1 MDRARFQHVLDSS
14 RMGDPTALSMED
26 LRTRRSELQGVE
38 VTLSYQRRMAQ
49 GRLDIVAAERRR
61 RETGGQPLDPEGIVA
76 QLSEILAPRTRG
88 PGNGRLAQLLAPDPD
103 EAETP
108 ELDAI
113 AGPDVL
119 ASLTELTDDDLDRLV
134 DALAEFESECSA
146 ARRQLHERID
156 QLQAEVVRR
165 YRTGEATVETLLK

>member
-1 MDRARFQHVLDSS
+1 MDRARLEHVLDADQES
-14 RMGDPTALSMED
+14 DPAGLSMVD
-26 LRTRRSELQGVE
+26 LRARRSELQGVE

-61 RETGGQPLDPEGIVA
+61 RETGGEPLTAEGIVA
-76 QLSEILAPRTRG
+76 QLSEILTPRTRG
-88 PGNGRLAQLLAPDPD
+88 AGTGRLSQLLAPEPD

-119 ASLTELTDDDLDRLV
+119 GSLPALADEDLDALI
-134 DALAEFESECSA
+134 DALAEFESECSGI
-146 ARRQLHERID
+146 RRQLHERID
-156 QLQAEVVRR
+156 ALQAEVVRR
-165 YRTGEATVETLLK
+165 YRTGEATVETLLR

>member
-1 MDRARFQHVLDSS
+1 MNRARFQQVLDTDGE
-14 RMGDPTALSMED
+14 GDPAALSMVD
-26 LRTRRSELQGVE
+26 LRARRSELQGVE

-61 RETGGQPLDPEGIVA
+61 RENGGEPLHPEGIVA

-88 PGNGRLAQLLAPDPD
+88 AGSGRLSQLLAPEPD

-113 AGPDVL
+113 AGPGVL
-119 ASLTELTDDDLDRLV
+119 ASLPDLSDDGLDRLI
-134 DALAEFESECSA
+134 DALAEFESQCSA
-146 ARRQLHERID
+146 TRRQLHERID
-156 QLQAEVVRR
+156 ALQAEVVRR
-165 YRTGEATVETLLK
+165 YRTGEATVETLLQ